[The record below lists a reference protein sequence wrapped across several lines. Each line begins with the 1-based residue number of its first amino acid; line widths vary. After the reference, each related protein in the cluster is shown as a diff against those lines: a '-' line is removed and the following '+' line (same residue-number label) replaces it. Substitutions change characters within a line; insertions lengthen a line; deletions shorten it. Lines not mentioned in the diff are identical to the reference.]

1 MYKIKHRY
9 EFYTFYRKKI
19 KKTKIGICSI
29 LGPDPDPDQHQNEAD
44 SKHWMEA

>member
-1 MYKIKHRY
+1 MYKKKHS
-9 EFYTFYRKKI
+9 YRVLYLLQKKI